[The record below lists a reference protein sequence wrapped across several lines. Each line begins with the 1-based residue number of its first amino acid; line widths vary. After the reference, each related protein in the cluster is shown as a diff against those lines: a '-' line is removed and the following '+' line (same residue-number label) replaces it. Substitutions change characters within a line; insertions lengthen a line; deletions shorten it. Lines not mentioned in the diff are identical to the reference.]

1 MRGDSSTMSLLRPA
15 DAAEALRLYAKRPD
29 AMPLAGGTDVMVS
42 WNMGLLNGR
51 AVLDL
56 SRVGEWARVRVSTEA
71 ARIGALVTHA
81 QVQEHPILRK
91 QFPLLVSACATVGA
105 AQIQNRGT
113 IGGNLANASP
123 AGDTFPPLAVY
134 DATVLAAS
142 GKGRRRIPLLELF
155 AGVKRTRLEPGELI
169 EAVELPYP
177 ARPARAMFRKIGTR
191 AAQAI
196 SKTVGAGL
204 LWLEKGK
211 IGACRLAFGSVA
223 PTVRRLRTVE
233 EFVVGKKPGPELAR
247 RAALLVERDISP
259 IDDIRSTRAYRLKVT
274 ANLVRDFLS

>member
-1 MRGDSSTMSLLRPA
+1 MRGDSSTMELLRPA
-15 DAAEALRLYAKRPD
+15 DAAEALRLYADRPD
-29 AMPLAGGTDVMVS
+29 ALPLAGGTDVMVS

-56 SRVGEWARVRVSTEA
+56 SRLGEWGRVRVSTEA
-71 ARIGALVTHA
+71 ARIGALVTHS

-91 QFPLLVSACATVGA
+91 EFPLLVQACATVGA

-123 AGDTFPPLAVY
+123 AGDSFPPLAVY
-134 DATVLAAS
+134 EAVVLAAS
-142 GKGRRRIPLLELF
+142 ARGRRRIPLLELF
-155 AGVKRTRLEPGELI
+155 AGVKKTRLEPGELI

-177 ARPARAMFRKIGTR
+177 AKPSRRMFRKIGTR

-204 LWLEKGK
+204 LWLKQGR
-211 IGACRLAFGSVA
+211 ISACGLAFGSVA
-223 PTVRRLRTVE
+223 PTVRRLTTVE
-233 EFVVGKKPGPELAR
+233 EFVLGKRPGPELAR
-247 RAALLVERDISP
+247 QAALLVERDISP

-274 ANLVRDFLS
+274 ANLVRDFLA